1 MSVLENGG
9 ALGSPPL
16 RTGSHPSPRAPAR
29 STSGPAAKLRVVGV
43 AVLAAAALPALAY
56 LLPSAAVLRHMGQK
70 RDMLQLT
77 SLEVTGTLQAEGPTA
92 DRIHAAAGQPA
103 GGSVNVPARILL
115 RIPGRCR
122 LEISGA
128 TPAESPALV
137 TRDGRLE
144 GGLESDPAA
153 AALVHAVCTLL
164 ASSTAGDASATYAAA
179 LGRRGIALA
188 DETLGRFDG
197 RIAYVIGGRPR
208 EPKPLLY
215 VDKDAFQPLRLVA
228 PEGGVMQDVRL
239 LGWGSPTG
247 GDWFPRAVEV
257 VQDEQL
263 RLRFTTEKTSANPK
277 IPEALL

>member
-1 MSVLENGG
+1 MM
-9 ALGSPPL
+9 A
-16 RTGSHPSPRAPAR
+16 RTR
-29 STSGPAAKLRVVGV
+29 L
-43 AVLAAAALPALAY
+43 LAAAALAAAAIPALAY
-56 LLPSAAVLRHMGQK
+56 LLPPPAVLRHMGQK
-70 RDMLQLT
+70 RESLALT
-77 SLEVTGTLQAEGPTA
+77 SLEVLGTLQAEGPTA

-122 LEISGA
+122 LEITGA
-128 TPAESPALV
+128 TPAESPTLV
-137 TRDGRLE
+137 ARDGRLE

-153 AALVHAVCTLL
+153 AGLIHAVCTLL

-179 LGRRGIALA
+179 LSRRGVALA

-228 PEGGVMQDVRL
+228 AEGGALQDVRL
-239 LGWGSPTG
+239 LGWGSAIG

-257 VQDEQL
+257 VQDDQL
-263 RLRFTTEKTSANPK
+263 RLRFTTEKATANPK
-277 IPEALL
+277 IAEGLL